1 MEAPM
6 VEGAACVED
15 TRRRSL
21 RRERRIIVWKWMVVL
36 LIDWNNL
43 E

>member
-15 TRRRSL
+15 MRRKSL
-21 RRERRIIVWKWMVVL
+21 RRERRIIFQG
-36 LIDWNNL
+36 
-43 E
+43 